1 MNFEQNELSRNCLLA
16 TLTIQPLVLPSP
28 QSASAETLLLRLE
41 QNASELRCRHHQH
54 SIGWD
59 PTRIHS
65 RQAARALDRTSQRPT
80 YHHPERLAG
89 QTARLVPLSG
99 LDEYKQ
105 ALNDLLETRREL
117 RQHLRIWVPANDQP
131 GLEPVSAE
139 YRLRALPDDC
149 LRYSAYAQEMRDKA
163 LKSRWNSRNTVS
175 GAEYFSSQRQLE
187 RWAPRPR

>member
-28 QSASAETLLLRLE
+28 QSASAETLLLLLE
-41 QNASELRCRHHQH
+41 QNASELRYRHHQH

-65 RQAARALDRTSQRPT
+65 RQAARALDRTSQRST
-80 YHHPERLAG
+80 YHHPDRLAG
-89 QTARLVPLSG
+89 QTARLVPVGG
-99 LDEYKQ
+99 LEEYKQ
-105 ALNDLLETRREL
+105 ALSHLCEVRREL
-117 RQHLRIWVPANDQP
+117 RQQLLLQLPAKDQP
-131 GLEPVSAE
+131 GLELVSAE

-149 LRYSAYAQEMRDKA
+149 LHYSAYAQEMRDKA
-163 LKSRWNSRNTVS
+163 LKHRWNSRHTVS
-175 GAEYFSSQRQLE
+175 GAEYFSSQSQLE